1 MLQAFKLGMY
11 GADYAWILQETL
23 GTQWW
28 YEGDEV
34 SECSQKNLQAA
45 IESVLIVTSH
55 NSIVGEET
63 SYSGLVRRLFQYKI
77 ISLFQTIFIF
87 FKDQLNV

>member
-1 MLQAFKLGMY
+1 MY

-28 YEGDEV
+28 REEGEV
-34 SECSQKNLQAA
+34 TECSQKNLQSA
-45 IESVLIVTSH
+45 IENVLIVTSH

-63 SYSGLVRRLFQYKI
+63 SYSGLVRRQSYYLKLFHHN
-77 ISLFQTIFIF
+77 
-87 FKDQLNV
+87 FK